1 MKQIKIAI
9 TGPESSGKTTLSKS
23 LKKHYKESV
32 LIPEFAREYLHTINR
47 KYQYSDLLNIAK
59 GQKKTEL
66 TEKNNNQIIISDTT
80 LQVIK
85 IWSLEKYKKC
95 DPWILSNEGS
105 YTHYLLC
112 KPDFAWEPDPLRENP
127 FDRERLF
134 NVYLKDLH
142 AKPYTIISG
151 SPKSRLAT
159 SKKII
164 GHYIEIQKNM

>member
-9 TGPESSGKTTLSKS
+9 TGPESSGKTTLSKA

-112 KPDFAWEPDPLRENP
+112 KPDFAWEPDPLREAP

-134 NVYLKDLH
+134 NVYLKDLYK
-142 AKPYTIISG
+142 KPYTIISG
-151 SPKSRLAT
+151 RPKYRLAT

-164 GHYIEIQKNM
+164 DHYIEMQKNM

>member
-9 TGPESSGKTTLSKS
+9 TGPESSGKTTLSES
-23 LKKHYKESV
+23 LNKHYEGSILV
-32 LIPEFAREYLHTINR
+32 PEFAREYLNKLNR

-59 GQKKTEL
+59 GQKKIEL
-66 TEKNNNQIIISDTT
+66 FENNNQIIISDTT

-95 DPWILSNEGS
+95 DPWILNNEGS

-112 KPDFAWEPDPLRENP
+112 KPDFAWEPDPLREDP

-142 AKPYTIISG
+142 KKPYTIISG
-151 SPKSRLAT
+151 RPKSRLET

-164 GHYIEIQKNM
+164 DHYIEIQKNM